1 MLFYKL
7 FGFFFCYAH
16 DFSYLCRIICVA
28 ARTMERK
35 EFESYLK
42 KYADQ
47 IEAIRQSAHKLHQS
61 VNQTYGEDLPYGY
74 HLDMVVQ
81 GIRDFGHL
89 VCARE
94 EDVLPLFFGGY
105 YHDSIEDARLT
116 YNDVMKVARG
126 FLSEEQAVMATE
138 IAYALTNDKG
148 RSRAERAGE
157 KYYQGIRET
166 PYAPFVSTFV
176 FAAVMKHQDAP
187 GTTFKR
193 HMRIAKGVLNEDDY
207 LLQEILFNPYTH
219 DQVAQIRTELKELLE
234 IIDNKDAKGMKGYL
248 TKIRNNVKRDI
259 EIKR

>member
-1 MLFYKL
+1 M
-7 FGFFFCYAH
+7 
-16 DFSYLCRIICVA
+16 D
-28 ARTMERK
+28 RK

-42 KYADQ
+42 KYEGK
-47 IEAIRQSAHKLHQS
+47 IEQIRQSAHDLHQS
-61 VNQTYGEDLPYGY
+61 VNQTYGDDLPYGY

-94 EDVLPLFFGGY
+94 QDVLPLFFGGY

-116 YNDVMKVARG
+116 YNDVMKVARS

-166 PYAPFVSTFV
+166 PYAPFVKLCDRLANITFSCS
-176 FAAVMKHQDAP
+176 ADNSDS
-187 GTTFKR
+187 R
-193 HMRIAKGVLNEDDY
+193 RMREVYKAEMPHFLQCINPHSEDPRFLLPQETVLRLAECLIDD
-207 LLQEILFNPYTH
+207 
-219 DQVAQIRTELKELLE
+219 LE
-234 IIDNKDAKGMKGYL
+234 REEREGKVWWVGY
-248 TKIRNNVKRDI
+248 
-259 EIKR
+259 